1 MPSPQVVFPSN
12 AAIFGVSGTNV
23 LVQSKSISTKID
35 KKDARDQDGNVIG
48 YAYYGVMAEH
58 SIDILGVAQADTDT
72 VASATAPSS
81 LGIVAAVAGG
91 AFVIDEVTV
100 DYSNEDFVKVSAK
113 VSEYKI
119 ED

>member
-1 MPSPQVVFPSN
+1 MPQTVFPVN

-23 LVQSKSISTKID
+23 LVQSKSISTKVD
-35 KKDARDQDGNVIG
+35 KKDGRDQDGNVIA
-48 YAYYGVMAEH
+48 YAYYGSMAEH
-58 SIDILGVAQADTDT
+58 SIDILGVAQADVDT
-72 VASATAPSS
+72 VASATAPAA
-81 LGIVAAVAGG
+81 LGVVAAVGGG
-91 AFVIDEVTV
+91 AFVIDEITV